1 MCTQRLKGLVRGWK
15 NEVNRLEEM
24 ETELKTSTI
33 IETLNRCINDVEILI
48 LRNPFNDFQLGK
60 IE

>member
-1 MCTQRLKGLVRGWK
+1 MHTQRLKGLVRGWK

>member
-1 MCTQRLKGLVRGWK
+1 MHTQRLKGLVRGWK

-33 IETLNRCINDVEILI
+33 IETLNRCINDIEILI